1 MKPKMKILVA
11 NRGEIAVRILRTCRV
26 LGIPSVAV
34 YTDVDQ
40 LALHV
45 RYSDEA
51 IAIGERNAYLNIDSI
66 IKAAKQTNASAIHP
80 GYGFLSENEAF
91 ANAVEEAGMI
101 FIGPRPE
108 TIALLGDKM
117 ASRKAADDA
126 GLPVL
131 PGSVE
136 PLPLE
141 LPLEMAAGII
151 YPVLVKAAA
160 GGGGRGI
167 RLVNSPEE
175 LPETVEAARQEAL
188 AAFGDDTVFLESM
201 VPKARHIEVQILGD
215 GHGNILCLGEREC
228 SIQRRRQN

>member
-11 NRGEIAVRILRTCRV
+11 NRGEIAIRILRTCRV

-51 IAIGERNAYLNIDSI
+51 IAIGERNAYLNIESI
-66 IKAAKQTNASAIHP
+66 LKAAKKTNASAIHP
-80 GYGFLSENEAF
+80 GYGFLSENESF
-91 ANAVEEAGMI
+91 AKAVEEAGMI

-167 RLVNSPEE
+167 RLANSPEE
-175 LPETVEAARQEAL
+175 LPQIVEVCPS
-188 AAFGDDTVFLESM
+188 GS
-201 VPKARHIEVQILGD
+201 PGGIW
-215 GHGNILCLGEREC
+215 
-228 SIQRRRQN
+228 